1 MACSNL
7 TAGFTLDC
15 NDSQG
20 GIEKIFIANGPVESI
35 TEAAGVV
42 TAITV
47 GGSALVPPASPVA
60 APPPAPADFFE
71 FATPRQTSSITE
83 TTTVSQENGTITFDQ
98 QLTMVFNKM
107 EADKRNQMLL
117 MAEATNMVV
126 VAKDNNGKYWS
137 LGLERGAYMTSGTS
151 VSGVAY
157 ADRNG
162 YELIVGGMEAKPM
175 YEITGT
181 IVEA

>member
-20 GIEKIFIANGPVESI
+20 GIEKIFIANGPVQSI
-35 TEAAGVV
+35 TETAGVI

-47 GGSALVPPASPVA
+47 GGSALVP
-60 APPPAPADFFE
+60 ADFFVFE
-71 FATPRQTSSITE
+71 TPRQTSSLTE
-83 TTTVSQENGTITFDQ
+83 TSTVSQENGTITFDQ

-107 EADKRNQMLL
+107 EADKRNQLLL

-137 LGLERGAYMTSGTS
+137 IGVERGAYMVSGSAVSGT
-151 VSGVAY
+151 AY

-162 YELIVGGMEAKPM
+162 YEIIVGGMEAKPIF
-175 YEITGT
+175 EVTGS